1 MTEIA
6 FKVNLYSHQSKFHQT
21 LKSYEKEV
29 CVVKN
34 TNKNQ
39 IRQKSLPRTRLF
51 TKHLCK
57 TLILIFQQ
65 MCILSINQN
74 YYCRSCETPISTLNT
89 SNKKKTEIK
98 LINIKLNR

>member
-21 LKSYEKEV
+21 LKSYGKEV

-34 TNKNQ
+34 TNNKPNQ
-39 IRQKSLPRTRLF
+39 TKKPPSTRLF

-65 MCILSINQN
+65 MCILSINH
-74 YYCRSCETPISTLNT
+74 YCRSCETPISTLNT
-89 SNKKKTEIK
+89 SNKKTRNQVDKH
-98 LINIKLNR
+98 